1 VWGDHDDKFKTLNSQ
16 LNREVAQFEVSARE
30 GAHTLMG
37 SGAIYEPASDS
48 IVGGLVGG
56 TNVLGGGGGHS
67 ELLTIEERRKR
78 TVEAA
83 MKRFEEQEKEIEDKC
98 ATSL

>member
-1 VWGDHDDKFKTLNSQ
+1 M
-16 LNREVAQFEVSARE
+16 AQFEVSARE

-48 IVGGLVGG
+48 SVGGLVGG
-56 TNVLGGGGGHS
+56 TNVLGGGGGRS